1 MITLYQLERCPWCS
15 AARQGMRNVGIE
27 EYRIVNV
34 PRDRDGRGVLEEL
47 TGQRRVPVMVDEDTV
62 IWDSRRIVRYLY
74 ETYGGE
80 ERTRSIE
87 ELRDVPGGE
96 RKLSQAPTA

>member
-1 MITLYQLERCPWCS
+1 
-15 AARQGMRNVGIE
+15 
-27 EYRIVNV
+27 
-34 PRDRDGRGVLEEL
+34 
-47 TGQRRVPVMVDEDTV
+47 MVDDDTV

-87 ELRDVPGGE
+87 ELNNAPGGQ
-96 RKLSQAPTA
+96 RKLSEAPTA

>member
-1 MITLYQLERCPWCS
+1 
-15 AARQGMRNVGIE
+15 MRNVGIE

-87 ELRDVPGGE
+87 ELDNAPGGQ
-96 RKLSQAPTA
+96 RKLSEAPTA